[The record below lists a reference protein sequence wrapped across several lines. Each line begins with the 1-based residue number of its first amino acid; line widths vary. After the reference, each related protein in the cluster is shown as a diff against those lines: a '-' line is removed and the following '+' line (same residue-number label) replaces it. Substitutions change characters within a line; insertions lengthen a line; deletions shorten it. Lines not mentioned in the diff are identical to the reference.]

1 MLDLNKVHKYN
12 KKISILEKELKLK
25 RKEIDMINITY
36 GEIKSK
42 IINSLAEEKA
52 LKIVELEEELK
63 DLKAKRD
70 KAIVEVRE
78 IINKLEDENLIKLME
93 LRYVDCLKW
102 EDIAEIMG
110 YSDKHIFYVRN
121 KALKKIYKK

>member
-78 IINKLEDENLIKLME
+78 IINKLEDEIQRKLME
-93 LRYVDCLKW
+93 LRYIDCMQWK
-102 EDIAEIMG
+102 EIASIMN
-110 YSDKHIFYVRN
+110 YSERHTRRIHK
-121 KALKKIYKK
+121 KALKNLQ

>member
-42 IINSLAEEKA
+42 IINSLTEEKA
-52 LKIVELEEELK
+52 LKIIELEKELEDIK
-63 DLKAKRD
+63 EKRD
-70 KAIVEVRE
+70 NAIVEVRD
-78 IINKLEDENLIKLME
+78 IINKLEDYELRKLME

-102 EDIAEIMG
+102 GDIAEIMG
-110 YSDKHIFYVRN
+110 YSERHTRRMYK
-121 KALKKIYKK
+121 KALKNLQ